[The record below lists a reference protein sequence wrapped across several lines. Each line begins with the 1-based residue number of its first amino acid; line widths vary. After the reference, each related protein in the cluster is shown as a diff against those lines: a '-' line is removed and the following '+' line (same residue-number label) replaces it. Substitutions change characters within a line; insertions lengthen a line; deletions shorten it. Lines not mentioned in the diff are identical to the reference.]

1 MLAPS
6 KLSASG
12 AIFHQSPPST
22 GFGKVY
28 SNNMDET
35 SYVGKKEVELTL
47 ANTQTAFFDTT
58 GGIRTLPE
66 YLNCQLEEVWTYKM
80 GGFAIP
86 HWRGLPYAKFMR
98 QMIKEV
104 INKGQLAR
112 IKAKWKVSKP
122 DCSPVL
128 RQGKPLTFE
137 KLVLPFIIVGLAC
150 ILALISLLFEILFHK
165 ISSKSPSE
173 QFKDRLSECLK
184 NIEKVGMTKFQG
196 DKHLQLKIFNLVER
210 VKIEV
215 LGNEANIFSQKHQ
228 AISTS
233 DEHLEKKI
241 KKQKEKYVNSRAKS
255 VKTQITPVQINDRQ
269 IQIEQTGHRVRLIS
283 DSSSSS
289 VTSDYSTWKYSM

>member
-6 KLSASG
+6 KGSASG
-12 AIFHQSPPST
+12 AIFHQSPPNT

-47 ANTQTAFFDTT
+47 TNTQTAFFDTT

-66 YLNCQLEEVWTYKM
+66 YLDCQLEEVWTYKM
-80 GGFAIP
+80 GGFSIP

-98 QMIKEV
+98 QVIQEI

-112 IKAKWKVSKP
+112 IKEKWKVSKP

-137 KLVLPFIIVGLAC
+137 KLVSPFMIVGLAC
-150 ILALISLLFEILFHK
+150 ILALISLIFELLFHK
-165 ISSKSPSE
+165 ISRTPPSE

-184 NIEKVGMTKFQG
+184 NIEKVSMTKLQD

-210 VKIEV
+210 IRIEV
-215 LGNEANIFSQKHQ
+215 LGNETKIFSQNFQ
-228 AISTS
+228 FITTS
-233 DEHLEKKI
+233 HEHLEKKI
-241 KKQKEKYVNSRAKS
+241 KQKENILKNVNRALS
-255 VKTQITPVQINDRQ
+255 VKKQITPIQINDRQ
-269 IQIEQTGHRVRLIS
+269 IQIEQTGHKVRLVS

-289 VTSDYSTWKYSM
+289 VTSNNSWKSFK